1 MVIKIKYKYKSN
13 IELLL
18 IKINYKRNIELFLI
32 ILKLKV
38 NNNDLFPM
46 IIII

>member
-1 MVIKIKYKYKSN
+1 MQYKYKS
-13 IELLL
+13 
-18 IKINYKRNIELFLI
+18 NIELFLI